1 MRTLISVRTHLYS
14 TSLSSRFRFSIVS
27 LNTTDNLQL
36 LHRSN
41 EPSIVKRKK
50 KTTFQSFD
58 ESSPLQIPIPRF
70 RVLSIHENREI
81 ERQVLRN
88 LGKNF
93 DNDPRVKFNQSL
105 VPLYARQ
112 GCTRF
117 GMQHEIQSA
126 ESSSPISLSESTIK
140 SCVCSY
146 APRIDV

>member
-1 MRTLISVRTHLYS
+1 MCVRIYTQLPFRLAFV
-14 TSLSSRFRFSIVS
+14 SLSFRY
-27 LNTTDNLQL
+27 TTDNLQL
-36 LHRSN
+36 LDRSN
-41 EPSIVKRKK
+41 KPRIVKRKK
-50 KTTFQSFD
+50 KFFVSIIRRILAF
-58 ESSPLQIPIPRF
+58 SIRRF
-70 RVLSIHENREI
+70 RVLSIHEDREI

-105 VPLYARQ
+105 ISLYARQ